1 MEEMTTIATHMTRT
15 TSVILYRCS
24 RNQNESAV
32 WFLESPW
39 RTEKETDQQEVET
52 GLGSRRAGLSENAVP
67 RVYQA
72 PFHR

>member
-1 MEEMTTIATHMTRT
+1 MVA
-15 TSVILYRCS
+15 
-24 RNQNESAV
+24 
-32 WFLESPW
+32 P
-39 RTEKETDQQEVET
+39 TEKETDQQEVET